1 MKVLYFAELKE
12 ILNQSAEEFNIY
24 KDITVEDFEVFL
36 FQQHPELSSKTFQ
49 IALNE
54 EFAKKDDIVQPHDT
68 IALIPPVSGG

>member
-36 FQQHPELSSKTFQ
+36 FQQHSELSSKTFQ

-54 EFAKKDDIVQPHDT
+54 EFAKKDDIVQPQDT